1 VVQMMPLPPQPSM
14 PNPCLYVPR
23 NPWCPNNP
31 ISQPPY
37 PVPGS
42 SAM

>member
-1 VVQMMPLPPQPSM
+1 MAPPPQPSM
-14 PNPCLYVPR
+14 PNPCLGVPR

-31 ISQPPY
+31 ISPPPY

-42 SAM
+42 VVH